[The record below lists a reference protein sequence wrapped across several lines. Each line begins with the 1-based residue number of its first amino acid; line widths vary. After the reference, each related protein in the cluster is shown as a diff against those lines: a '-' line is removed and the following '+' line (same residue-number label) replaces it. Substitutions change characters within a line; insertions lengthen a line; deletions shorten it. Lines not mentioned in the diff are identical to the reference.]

1 LGFKGRK
8 TPIKMLEETGSSISP
23 QVFNLPLFN
32 LPSVILDNFL
42 DDFIEGG
49 YNVGSS
55 DTPCKEKN

>member
-1 LGFKGRK
+1 
-8 TPIKMLEETGSSISP
+8 MLEETGSSISP